1 MTFEAVDHN
10 HGHDHD
16 HDHQGVDSKNVLVG
30 IRLDECGREL
40 LDWAMVKVA
49 DSGDRVIAINV
60 CRNSDSVSKYK
71 TLLDDYLAD
80 YEGLCDHKQV
90 DLTGQVLRGNSVRK
104 VLVREAKFYS
114 AAAVIVGVSK
124 IKAFGGWLSIAKYCA
139 KKLPLATEVLALH
152 NGKVVFKRFSN
163 GELSVSMT
171 DPKPSFYLIGNT
183 HLKDTQSEFCE
194 SEASD
199 MGRHSVE
206 GAQNGDINS
215 FELRKKALSS
225 VSVVIED
232 FAHQRPGWPLL
243 RANGVLTPSAREA
256 RKMSVV
262 KWVMNLPNRSAPGTP
277 RTTSSSSTEVSP
289 KSLGSDSRSE
299 CSIFTNTSNE
309 SNTPK
314 SHELPEILNL
324 LLKTNSSRCQWI
336 GFDLLKASTSHFASE
351 NLIGKGGCHRVYKGI
366 FPDGKSAAVKI
377 RKSSKEAWKDYILE
391 IDIMTS
397 LDHKNITP
405 LLGIC
410 VEDDN
415 LISVYDLVPRGNL
428 EDNLH
433 GVMKDRAVLSWEIR
447 LNIAIGVA
455 EALNYLHKE
464 CLRPVIHRDIKTSNV
479 LLTDEFEPQLS
490 DFGLAIWGPTTS
502 PFLSHSDV
510 VGTFG
515 YLAPEYFMY
524 GKVSE
529 KIDVYSFG
537 VVLLELLTRKRPI
550 SSDPIKGEDSLVMWA
565 KPKLEKGDLASIL
578 DVDLDKEA
586 NKSEIVRMALAAM
599 LCLTRSARRRPTMSQ
614 VIKILRGEHDLDE
627 RASPNDWEVSC
638 NNCDHDH
645 DDDDDDG
652 DDDEVYPESNAE
664 SHLSLAFLD
673 VEEKSG
679 WFGSVDV
686 KQNARIS
693 LEGYL
698 RGRWSRSSS
707 LDYCIG
713 KAGLGEM

>member
-1 MTFEAVDHN
+1 MTFEAVDPN
-10 HGHDHD
+10 HGHN
-16 HDHQGVDSKNVLVG
+16 HDHQGVESKNVLVG
-30 IRLDECGREL
+30 IRLDEYGREL

-60 CRNSDSVSKYK
+60 CRNSDSVAKYK
-71 TLLDDYLAD
+71 ALLDDYLAD

-163 GELSVSMT
+163 GKPSVSMT

-199 MGRHSVE
+199 MGRQSVE
-206 GAQNGDINS
+206 GAQSLKNGDLGS
-215 FELRKKALSS
+215 FELRKKALTS
-225 VSVVIED
+225 VSVVLED

-243 RANGVLTPSAREA
+243 RANSVLTPSAREA

-277 RTTSSSSTEVSP
+277 RTTSSSSNEVSP
-289 KSLGSDSRSE
+289 KSMGSDSRSE

-309 SNTPK
+309 SNSTK

-324 LLKTNSSRCQWI
+324 LLKTKSSRCQWI
-336 GFDLLKASTSHFASE
+336 GFDLLKASTSNFALE
-351 NLIGKGGCHRVYKGI
+351 NLIGKGGCHCVYKGI

-397 LDHKNITP
+397 IDHKNITP
-405 LLGIC
+405 LLGVC

-433 GVMKDRAVLSWEIR
+433 GVIKDRSVLSWEKR

-455 EALNYLHKE
+455 EAINYLHKE
-464 CLRPVIHRDIKTSNV
+464 CLRPVIHRDIKSSNI
-479 LLTDEFEPQLS
+479 LLSDEFEPQLS

-502 PFLSHSDV
+502 PFSSHSDV

-550 SSDPIKGEDSLVMWA
+550 SSDTIKGEDSLVMWA
-565 KPKLEKGDLASIL
+565 KPRLEKGDLASIL
-578 DVDLDKEA
+578 DVDLDKEV
-586 NKSEIVRMALAAM
+586 NKSQIVRMALAAT

-614 VIKILRGEHDLDE
+614 VIRILRGEHDLDE
-627 RASPNDWEVSC
+627 RGTKNEWQVSC
-638 NNCDHDH
+638 NNGDIDLDHDNG
-645 DDDDDDG
+645 DDGDG

-664 SHLSLAFLD
+664 SHMSLAFLD
-673 VEEKSG
+673 VDEKST
-679 WFGSVDV
+679 WYGSVDV
-686 KQNARIS
+686 KQNAQIS

-698 RGRWSRSSS
+698 RERWSWGNVNS
-707 LDYCIG
+707 YV
-713 KAGLGEM
+713 

>member
-10 HGHDHD
+10 HNNDH
-16 HDHQGVDSKNVLVG
+16 GVETKNVLVG
-30 IRLDECGREL
+30 IRFDECGREL

-60 CRNSDSVSKYK
+60 CRNSESVTKFK
-71 TLLDDYLAD
+71 ALLEDYLAD
-80 YEGLCDHKQV
+80 YEGICDHKQV

-124 IKAFGGWLSIAKYCA
+124 IKAFRGGLSIAKYCA

-163 GELSVSMT
+163 GQLSGSMR
-171 DPKPSFYLIGNT
+171 DPRPSFYLIGNS

-199 MGRHSVE
+199 MGRHCSEEVRSLKE
-206 GAQNGDINS
+206 EVQSLKEEDLNP

-243 RANGVLTPSAREA
+243 RASSVLTPSAMEA

-277 RTTSSSSTEVSP
+277 RTPSSSSSTDISP

-299 CSIFTNTSNE
+299 CSIFTNTTFE

-314 SHELPEILNL
+314 SHEVPEILNL
-324 LLKTNSSRCQWI
+324 LLKTNPSRCQWI

-351 NLIGKGGCHRVYKGI
+351 NMIGKGGCHRVYKGI
-366 FPDGKSAAVKI
+366 LPDGKTVAVKL
-377 RKSSKEAWKDYILE
+377 RKSSREAWKDYILE
-391 IDIMTS
+391 IDIMT
-397 LDHKNITP
+397 LLEHKNITP
-405 LLGIC
+405 LLGVC

-415 LISVYDLVPRGNL
+415 LISVYDLVPKGNL

-433 GVMKDRAVLSWEIR
+433 GVTKDKSVLSWEIR

-464 CLRPVIHRDIKTSNV
+464 CPRPVIHRDIKSSNI
-479 LLTDEFEPQLS
+479 LLSDEFEPQLS
-490 DFGLAIWGPTTS
+490 DFGLAIWGPTTL

-529 KIDVYSFG
+529 KMDVYSFG

-550 SSDPIKGEDSLVMWA
+550 SSDPVKGEDSLVMWA

-578 DVDLDKEA
+578 DVDLDKEVH
-586 NKSEIVRMALAAM
+586 KDQIVRMALAAT
-599 LCLTRSARRRPTMSQ
+599 LCLTRSATRRPTMSQ
-614 VIKILRGEHDLDE
+614 VIRILRGDHDLG
-627 RASPNDWEVSC
+627 RLTAQNDSEVSC
-638 NNCDHDH
+638 NNENE
-645 DDDDDDG
+645 DDDD

-673 VEEKSG
+673 IEEKSTS
-679 WFGSVDV
+679 FDSVDV
-686 KQNARIS
+686 NQHARLS

-707 LDYCIG
+707 LD
-713 KAGLGEM
+713 

>member
-10 HGHDHD
+10 HHH
-16 HDHQGVDSKNVLVG
+16 GVETKNVLVG
-30 IRLDECGREL
+30 IRFDECGRQL
-40 LDWAMVKVA
+40 LDWAAVKVA
-49 DSGDRVIAINV
+49 DAGDRVIAINV

-80 YEGLCDHKQV
+80 YEGLCDHRQV
-90 DLTGQVLRGNSVRK
+90 DLTGQVLRGNSIRK
-104 VLVREAKFYS
+104 VLVREAKYYS
-114 AAAVIVGVSK
+114 ATAVIVGVSK
-124 IKAFGGWLSIAKYCA
+124 MKAFGGWLSIAKYCA
-139 KKLPLATEVLALH
+139 KKLPLATEVLAIH
-152 NGKVVFKRFSN
+152 NGEVVFKRFSN
-163 GELSVSMT
+163 GQLSGSMR
-171 DPKPSFYLIGNT
+171 DPRPSFYLIGNSQ
-183 HLKDTQSEFCE
+183 LKDTQSEFCE

-199 MGRHSVE
+199 MGRHSSEMVHSLKGE
-206 GAQNGDINS
+206 DLGP

-243 RANGVLTPSAREA
+243 RANSVLTPSAMEA

-262 KWVMNLPNRSAPGTP
+262 KWVMNLPNRSTPGTP
-277 RTTSSSSTEVSP
+277 RTPSSSSSDISP

-299 CSIFTNTSNE
+299 CSIFTNTSND

-324 LLKTNSSRCQWI
+324 ILKTNPSRCKWI
-336 GFDLLKASTSHFASE
+336 AFDKLKASTSHFSSE
-351 NLIGKGGCHRVYKGI
+351 NLIGKGGCHCVYKGT
-366 FPDGKSAAVKI
+366 FSDGKSAAVKI
-377 RKSSKEAWKDYILE
+377 RKSSREAWKDYISE

-397 LDHKNITP
+397 LDHNNITP
-405 LLGIC
+405 LLGVC

-433 GVMKDRAVLSWEIR
+433 GVTKDKSVLSWEVR
-447 LNIAIGVA
+447 LNIAIRVA

-464 CLRPVIHRDIKTSNV
+464 CLRPVIHRDIKSSNI
-479 LLTDEFEPQLS
+479 LLSDKFDPQLS
-490 DFGLAIWGPTTS
+490 DFGLAIWGPTTL

-529 KIDVYSFG
+529 KVDVYSFG

-550 SSDPIKGEDSLVMWA
+550 SSDPVKGEDSLIMWA

-578 DVDLDKEA
+578 DPDLDLEA
-586 NKSEIVRMALAAM
+586 RKDEIVRMALAAT

-614 VIKILRGEHDLDE
+614 VLKILQGEHEVIEKGTQNDL
-627 RASPNDWEVSC
+627 EVSC
-638 NNCDHDH
+638 NNE
-645 DDDDDDG
+645 DD

-673 VEEKSG
+673 VEDKSL
-679 WFGSVDV
+679 FGSVDV
-686 KQNARIS
+686 NQHTRVS
-693 LEGYL
+693 LQGYL

-707 LDYCIG
+707 LD
-713 KAGLGEM
+713 

>member
-1 MTFEAVDHN
+1 MTFDAVDHIHN
-10 HGHDHD
+10 HN
-16 HDHQGVDSKNVLVG
+16 HQGVETKNVLVG
-30 IRLDECGREL
+30 IRFDECGREI

-49 DSGDRVIAINV
+49 DAGDRVIAINI

-80 YEGLCDHKQV
+80 YEGICDHKQV

-124 IKAFGGWLSIAKYCA
+124 IKAFGGWVSIAKYCA

-163 GELSVSMT
+163 GELSVSVS

-199 MGRHSVE
+199 MGRHSYE
-206 GAQNGDINS
+206 GVQSIKNEDLGP

-225 VSVVIED
+225 VSVVLED

-243 RANGVLTPSAREA
+243 RANSVLTPSAREA

-277 RTTSSSSTEVSP
+277 RTTSSSSNEVSP

-336 GFDLLKASTSHFASE
+336 GFDLLTASTSHFASE

-366 FPDGKSAAVKI
+366 FPDGRSAAVKI
-377 RKSSKEAWKDYILE
+377 RKSSREAWKDYILE
-391 IDIMTS
+391 IEIMTS

-405 LLGIC
+405 LLGVC
-410 VEDDN
+410 VEDGN

-433 GVMKDRAVLSWEIR
+433 GVMKDRSVLSWEIR

-464 CLRPVIHRDIKTSNV
+464 CLRPVIHRDIKSSNI
-479 LLTDEFEPQLS
+479 LLSDEFEPQLS
-490 DFGLAIWGPTTS
+490 DFGLAIWGPTNL
-502 PFLSHSDV
+502 PYVSHSDV

-537 VVLLELLTRKRPI
+537 VVLLELLARKRPI

-578 DVDLDKEA
+578 DVDLDKEV
-586 NKSEIVRMALAAM
+586 NKSQIVRMALAAT
-599 LCLTRSARRRPTMSQ
+599 LCLTCSARRRPTMSQ
-614 VIKILRGEHDLDE
+614 VIRILKGEHGLDE
-627 RASPNDWEVSC
+627 KASQHDWEMSF
-638 NNCDHDH
+638 NNDDH
-645 DDDDDDG
+645 DDGDG

-673 VEEKSG
+673 VDEKSIS
-679 WFGSVDV
+679 FRSVDV
-686 KQNARIS
+686 NQKARLS

-707 LDYCIG
+707 F
-713 KAGLGEM
+713 E

>member
-10 HGHDHD
+10 HN
-16 HDHQGVDSKNVLVG
+16 HQGVETKNVLVG
-30 IRLDECGREL
+30 IRFDECGREL
-40 LDWAMVKVA
+40 LDWAIVKVA
-49 DSGDRVIAINV
+49 DAGDRVIAINV
-60 CRNSDSVSKYK
+60 RRNSNSVSKYK

-90 DLTGQVLRGNSVRK
+90 DITGQVLRGNSVRK

-124 IKAFGGWLSIAKYCA
+124 IKAFRGSLSTAKYCA

-163 GELSVSMT
+163 GQLSGSMR
-171 DPKPSFYLIGNT
+171 DPRPSFYLIGNS
-183 HLKDTQSEFCE
+183 HLKDTRSEFCE
-194 SEASD
+194 SEASE
-199 MGRHSVE
+199 MGRHSSE
-206 GAQNGDINS
+206 GVQS
-215 FELRKKALSS
+215 FKDEDLSPFEMRKKALSS
-225 VSVVIED
+225 VSVVLED

-243 RANGVLTPSAREA
+243 RANSALTPSAMEA

-262 KWVMNLPNRSAPGTP
+262 KWVMNLPNRSSPGTP
-277 RTTSSSSTEVSP
+277 TTLSSSSEISP
-289 KSLGSDSRSE
+289 QSSGSDFRSE
-299 CSIFTNTSNE
+299 YSIFTNTSNE

-324 LLKTNSSRCQWI
+324 LLKTNPSRCQWI
-336 GFDLLKASTSHFASE
+336 GFDLLRASTSHFATE
-351 NLIGKGGCHRVYKGI
+351 NLIGKGGCHRVYKGVL
-366 FPDGKSAAVKI
+366 PDGKMVAVKI
-377 RKSSKEAWKDYILE
+377 RKSSREAWKDYILE

-410 VEDDN
+410 VEDHN

-428 EDNLH
+428 EDNIH
-433 GVMKDRAVLSWEIR
+433 GLTKDKSVLSWEVR
-447 LNIAIGVA
+447 LNVATGVA

-464 CLRPVIHRDIKTSNV
+464 CPRPVIHRDIKSSNI
-479 LLTDEFEPQLS
+479 LLSDEFEPQLS
-490 DFGLAIWGPTTS
+490 DFGLAIWGPSTL

-565 KPKLEKGDLASIL
+565 KPKLEKGDLASIV
-578 DVDLDKEA
+578 DVDLDKEVD
-586 NKSEIVRMALAAM
+586 KDEIVRMGLAAT
-599 LCLTRSARRRPTMSQ
+599 LCLTRSARKRPTMAQ
-614 VIKILRGEHDLDE
+614 VLRILRGEHDLATENGLDDDNKE
-627 RASPNDWEVSC
+627 
-638 NNCDHDH
+638 
-645 DDDDDDG
+645 DDDDD

-664 SHLSLAFLD
+664 SHMSLAFLD
-673 VEEKSG
+673 VEEKLMS
-679 WFGSVDV
+679 FGSVDIN
-686 KQNARIS
+686 QHARLC

-698 RGRWSRSSS
+698 RGRWSRTSS
-707 LDYCIG
+707 LD
-713 KAGLGEM
+713 

>member
-10 HGHDHD
+10 HN
-16 HDHQGVDSKNVLVG
+16 HQGVETKNVLVG
-30 IRLDECGREL
+30 IRFDGCGREL
-40 LDWAMVKVA
+40 LDWAIVKVA
-49 DSGDRVIAINV
+49 DAGDRVIAINV

-90 DLTGQVLRGNSVRK
+90 DITGQVLRGNSVKK
-104 VLVREAKFYS
+104 VLVREAKFYA

-152 NGKVVFKRFSN
+152 KGKVVFKRFSN
-163 GELSVSMT
+163 GQLSGSMR
-171 DPKPSFYLIGNT
+171 DPRPSFYLIGNS
-183 HLKDTQSEFCE
+183 HLKDTRSEFCE

-199 MGRHSVE
+199 MGRHSSE
-206 GAQNGDINS
+206 GVQSLKDEDLS
-215 FELRKKALSS
+215 PFETRKKALSS
-225 VSVVIED
+225 VSVVLED

-243 RANGVLTPSAREA
+243 RANSALTPSAMEA

-262 KWVMNLPNRSAPGTP
+262 KWVMNLPNRSSPGTP
-277 RTTSSSSTEVSP
+277 RTPSSSSEISP
-289 KSLGSDSRSE
+289 KSSGSDSRSE
-299 CSIFTNTSNE
+299 YSIFTNTSNE
-309 SNTPK
+309 GNTPK

-324 LLKTNSSRCQWI
+324 LLKTNPSRCQWI
-336 GFDLLKASTSHFASE
+336 GFDLLRASTSHFATE

-366 FPDGKSAAVKI
+366 LPDKKTVAVKI
-377 RKSSKEAWKDYILE
+377 RKSSREAWKDYILE

-428 EDNLH
+428 EDNIH
-433 GVMKDRAVLSWEIR
+433 GLTKDKSVLSWEVR
-447 LNIAIGVA
+447 LNVATGVA

-464 CLRPVIHRDIKTSNV
+464 CSRPVIHRDIKSSNI
-479 LLTDEFEPQLS
+479 LLSDEFEPQLS
-490 DFGLAIWGPTTS
+490 DFGLAIWGPS
-502 PFLSHSDV
+502 SLPFLSHSDV

-565 KPKLEKGDLASIL
+565 KPKLEKGDLASIV
-578 DVDLDKEA
+578 DVDLDKEV
-586 NKSEIVRMALAAM
+586 NKDEIVRMGLAAT
-599 LCLTRSARRRPTMSQ
+599 LCLTRSARKRPTMSQ
-614 VIKILRGEHDLDE
+614 ILKILRGEHDLAIENGLDDDNKE
-627 RASPNDWEVSC
+627 
-638 NNCDHDH
+638 
-645 DDDDDDG
+645 DDDDN

-664 SHLSLAFLD
+664 SHMSLAFLD
-673 VEEKSG
+673 VEEKLTS
-679 WFGSVDV
+679 FGSVDIN
-686 KQNARIS
+686 QHARLS

-698 RGRWSRSSS
+698 RGRWSRNSS
-707 LDYCIG
+707 LDN
-713 KAGLGEM
+713 

>member
-1 MTFEAVDHN
+1 MTFDAVAHDHN
-10 HGHDHD
+10 HNHNHN
-16 HDHQGVDSKNVLVG
+16 HNHQGVDTKNVLVG
-30 IRLDECGREL
+30 IRFDECGREL

-49 DSGDRVIAINV
+49 DAGDRVIAIHV

-90 DLTGQVLRGNSVRK
+90 DLTGQVLRGSSVRK
-104 VLVREAKFYS
+104 LLVREAKFYS

-152 NGKVVFKRFSN
+152 NGKVVFKRFSS

-183 HLKDTQSEFCE
+183 NLKDTQSEFCE

-199 MGRHSVE
+199 MGSHSYE
-206 GAQNGDINS
+206 GVQSLKNGDICP
-215 FELRKKALSS
+215 FEARKKALSS
-225 VSVVIED
+225 VSVVLED

-243 RANGVLTPSAREA
+243 RANSVLTPSAREA

-277 RTTSSSSTEVSP
+277 RTTSSSSNEVSP
-289 KSLGSDSRSE
+289 KSLGSDARSE
-299 CSIFTNTSNE
+299 CSIFTNTSTE

-324 LLKTNSSRCQWI
+324 LLKTNPSRCQWI
-336 GFDLLKASTSHFASE
+336 GFDLLKASTVNFAPE
-351 NLIGKGGCHRVYKGI
+351 NLIGKGGYHRVYKGS

-377 RKSSKEAWKDYILE
+377 RKSSREAWKDYILE

-405 LLGIC
+405 LLGVC

-433 GVMKDRAVLSWEIR
+433 GVMKDSSVLSWNIR
-447 LNIAIGVA
+447 FNIAIGVA

-464 CLRPVIHRDIKTSNV
+464 CLRPVIHRDIKSSNI
-479 LLTDEFEPQLS
+479 LLSDDFEPQLS
-490 DFGLAIWGPTTS
+490 DFGLALWGPTTL

-578 DVDLDKEA
+578 DVDLDIEV
-586 NKSEIVRMALAAM
+586 NKSQIVRMALAAT

-627 RASPNDWEVSC
+627 SAIQNDWEVSC
-638 NNCDHDH
+638 ENDDQDHHGDE
-645 DDDDDDG
+645 DV

-673 VEEKSG
+673 VDEKSTAFDG
-679 WFGSVDV
+679 VDV
-686 KQNARIS
+686 NQKARLS

-698 RGRWSRSSS
+698 RGRWS
-707 LDYCIG
+707 
-713 KAGLGEM
+713 LGGNVNSYV

>member
-10 HGHDHD
+10 HNHN
-16 HDHQGVDSKNVLVG
+16 GVETKNVLVG
-30 IRLDECGREL
+30 IRFDEYGIEL

-49 DSGDRVIAINV
+49 DAGDRVIAINV
-60 CRNSDSVSKYK
+60 CRNSESVSKYK

-80 YEGLCDHKQV
+80 YEGLCDQKQV

-152 NGKVVFKRFSN
+152 NGKVIFKRFSN
-163 GELSVSMT
+163 GQLSGSMR
-171 DPKPSFYLIGNT
+171 DPRPSFYLIGNS
-183 HLKDTQSEFCE
+183 HMKETQSEFCE
-194 SEASD
+194 SEISD
-199 MGRHSVE
+199 MGRHSSEEVQSLKE
-206 GAQNGDINS
+206 EDLGP

-243 RANGVLTPSAREA
+243 RANSVLTPSAMEA

-262 KWVMNLPNRSAPGTP
+262 KWVMNLPNRSTPGTP
-277 RTTSSSSTEVSP
+277 RTPSSSCSEISP
-289 KSLGSDSRSE
+289 KSLGSDTRSE

-324 LLKTNSSRCQWI
+324 LLKTNPSRCQWI
-336 GFDLLKASTSHFASE
+336 GFDLLIASTTHFASE
-351 NLIGKGGCHRVYKGI
+351 NLIGKGGCHRVYKGS
-366 FPDGKSAAVKI
+366 FPDGKTAAVKI
-377 RKSSKEAWKDYILE
+377 RRSSREAWKDYIQE
-391 IDIMTS
+391 IEIMTS
-397 LDHKNITP
+397 IDHKNITP
-405 LLGIC
+405 LLGVC

-415 LISVYDLVPRGNL
+415 LISVYDLVPRGSL

-433 GVMKDRAVLSWEIR
+433 GVMKDKSVLSWEVR

-464 CLRPVIHRDIKTSNV
+464 CPRPVIHRDVKSSNI
-479 LLTDEFEPQLS
+479 LLSDKFEPQLS
-490 DFGLAIWGPTTS
+490 DFGLAIWGPTTL

-529 KIDVYSFG
+529 KMDVYSFG

-550 SSDPIKGEDSLVMWA
+550 SSDPVKGEDSLVMWA

-586 NKSEIVRMALAAM
+586 DKDQIVRMALAAT

-614 VIKILRGEHDLDE
+614 VLKVLQGEHDLDE
-627 RASPNDWEVSC
+627 RATQNDSEVSC
-638 NNCDHDH
+638 INEE
-645 DDDDDDG
+645 DD

-673 VEEKSG
+673 IEDKSTS
-679 WFGSVDV
+679 FSSVDV
-686 KQNARIS
+686 NQHSRLS

-707 LDYCIG
+707 LD
-713 KAGLGEM
+713 